1 MKTLIHEIHRRS
13 LWQVLGIYLAG
24 SWIALQ
30 VVEILADSIG
40 FPEWVQPFAVVL
52 LVIGFPIVIA
62 TAFVQE
68 GMAAGPREAAQTGTR
83 SAETPEVLPE
93 APVAASAKPAHRK
106 LLTWRYALLG
116 GAAAFAL
123 LGIVTAAYLAMRASG
138 IGPAGTLV
146 AKGVLEERATVILA
160 DFTAADTE
168 LAQAATEA
176 LRVDLSQS
184 SAIKLAD
191 RAVVAAAIE
200 RTGHEVTAPLT
211 PELAQEVA
219 QREGA
224 AAVIAGEINR
234 AGVGYVFSVQILSAG
249 SEEVLTSQRETA
261 ADPTEVIAAIDRL
274 SKRLR
279 ERIGESF
286 RSIRGAPPLD
296 RVTTADLEALKLY
309 SEARRASGR
318 RALELYGHAVAI
330 DSGFAMAWRGIGVVL
345 RNFQIEPARRIEA
358 FTRAF
363 EHRNRL
369 TERERRITAADY
381 YSMVTFELRKAIL
394 EYEALLELEPE
405 DVAATNNLGVTYG
418 ELREFDRAEEL
429 YLRVMEF
436 DPDRYGTGYFNTTLT
451 RISQGRFDAARV
463 ILDSATTRFGPDRT
477 VWLSS
482 ILAASEG
489 DLEEAVRILE
499 GSLDEAGPGFRTF
512 LEGDLAALAAGR
524 GRIARASEH
533 LRSTMAALEDF
544 DRPVGYLADAV
555 QAAWIDVAV
564 RASPR
569 DGLERVG
576 RALDKYP
583 LADLEPLDR
592 PYPALAELYARA
604 GETERAQAL
613 LAELESEVPA
623 ELRRSIRIDVTRA
636 EAEIALAEG
645 NHEQAIRAFRRS
657 DRGFC
662 TICALSG
669 LALAYDGAGER
680 DSAIVVYQRYAE
692 TPFTDRFTSYTY
704 ARGPELGP
712 VYERLGQLYDE
723 AGDVDNAALYYARFV
738 ELWAEADD
746 ELRPR
751 VRAAQARLDEIVG
764 RRG

>member
-1 MKTLIHEIHRRS
+1 MKKLIREIHHRS

-30 VVEILADSIG
+30 VVETLADSIG

-52 LVIGFPIVIA
+52 LVVGFPIVIA

-68 GMAAGPREAAQTGTR
+68 GMAAGPREAAQT
-83 SAETPEVLPE
+83 ETGISEAPEVAPE
-93 APVAASAKPAHRK
+93 APVNASAKPPHRK
-106 LLTWRYALLG
+106 LLTWRFALLG
-116 GAAAFAL
+116 GTAAFAL
-123 LGIVTAAYLAMRASG
+123 LGVLTAAYLAMRASG

-168 LAQAATEA
+168 LAEAATEA

-184 SAIKLAD
+184 SAIKLAEP
-191 RAVVAAAIE
+191 AVVAAAIE
-200 RTGHEVTAPLT
+200 RTGQEVTAPLT

-249 SEEVLTSQRETA
+249 QGEVLTSQRETA
-261 ADPTEVIAAIDRL
+261 KDSTEVIAAIDRL

-286 RSIRGAPPLD
+286 RSIRNAPPLD

-309 SEARRASGR
+309 SEARRAGGQ
-318 RALELYGHAVAI
+318 RALELYGQAVAI
-330 DSGFAMAWRGIGVVL
+330 DSAFAMAWRGIGVVL
-345 RNFQIEPARRIEA
+345 RNFQMEPARRIEA

-394 EYEALLELEPE
+394 EYEVLLQLDPE
-405 DVAATNNLGVTYG
+405 NVAATNNLGVTYG
-418 ELREFDRAEEL
+418 ELREYDRAEEL
-429 YLRVMEF
+429 YLRVLEL
-436 DPDRYGTGYFNTTLT
+436 DPDSYGTGYFNTTLT
-451 RISQGRFDAARV
+451 RISQGRFDAART

-477 VWLSS
+477 EWLSS
-482 ILAASEG
+482 ILEATEG
-489 DLEEAVRILE
+489 DLGKAVRILE
-499 GSLDEAGPGFRTF
+499 EALDGASPGVRTF
-512 LEGDLAALAAGR
+512 FEGDLAALTAGR
-524 GRIARASEH
+524 GEIDRARAY
-533 LRSTMAALEDF
+533 LRGTMAALEEF
-544 DRPVGYLADAV
+544 ERPVGYLADAV

-564 RASPR
+564 RASPE
-569 DGLERVG
+569 DGLDAVG

-592 PYPALAELYARA
+592 PYPALAEVYARA
-604 GETERAQAL
+604 GETERAHAL
-613 LAELESEVPA
+613 LAEFESEVPA
-623 ELRRSIRIDVTRA
+623 ELRRSIEIDVTRA

-645 NHEQAIRAFRRS
+645 RYQQAITAFRRA

-662 TICALSG
+662 SICALSG
-669 LALAYDGAGER
+669 LALAHEGAGER
-680 DSAIVVYQRYAE
+680 DSAIVVYRRYAE

-723 AGDVDNAALYYARFV
+723 AGDADNAALYYARFV

-746 ELRPR
+746 ELQPR
-751 VRAAQARLDEIVG
+751 VRAAQARLDEIV
-764 RRG
+764 RQRG